1 MVWRHLPCQQLSA
14 LCYFSGLICNTLH
27 ICRWYIPVNIVVGAV
42 SGSLIGFVVASIIR
56 PPYPYFKFTI
66 IHIGIGTAFL
76 FHDFFSFLIVISIQH
91 QDMPLFSM
99 QEILEIY
106 LWFLLQHYAGIRLIR
121 LATLINATKMEM
133 HISHLV
139 NGYVLFY
146 LFLSHPCSCFS
157 QNN

>member
-1 MVWRHLPCQQLSA
+1 VVYSSKYCCRCSVWIFDWFCCGIYHPTPLS
-14 LCYFSGLICNTLH
+14 LLQVHC
-27 ICRWYIPVNIVVGAV
+27 
-42 SGSLIGFVVASIIR
+42 
-56 PPYPYFKFTI
+56 YPYRNRYRFS
-66 IHIGIGTAFL
+66 L
-76 FHDFFSFLIVISIQH
+76 SRFFSFLIVISIQH